1 VYNWG
6 FYANF
11 AVRYNHFPMI
21 KNFLNGLLIVFLML
35 SYINRGLYVD
45 MSEAN
50 YACSKHCPEK
60 QGEIN
65 SVLELILKLSGY
77 GENDI
82 DEDGDSPENY
92 TTIQFTQLLIY
103 QDFAQTLKLYNL
115 YLKDNKKSFCIYSD
129 LLYTQLIYGQIDHP
143 PEA

>member
-1 VYNWG
+1 
-6 FYANF
+6 
-11 AVRYNHFPMI
+11 MI
-21 KNFLNGLLIVFLML
+21 KKCLNGLLIIFLML

-50 YACSKHCPEK
+50 YICSKQTPNTHS
-60 QGEIN
+60 EIN
-65 SVLELILKLSGY
+65 SVLELVLKLAGF

-103 QDFAQTLKLYNL
+103 QDFAQTLKLNNL
-115 YLKDNKKSFCIYSD
+115 FLKDIRKSFYVFSDIIYS
-129 LLYTQLIYGQIDHP
+129 QLVYGQIDHP